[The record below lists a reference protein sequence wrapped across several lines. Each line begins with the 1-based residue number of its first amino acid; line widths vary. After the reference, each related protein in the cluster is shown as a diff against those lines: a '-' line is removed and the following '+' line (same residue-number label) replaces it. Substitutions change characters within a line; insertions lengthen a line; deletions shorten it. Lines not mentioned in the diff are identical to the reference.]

1 MDTRAIE
8 IVQKMTVQSDSDVN
22 VKEQKRQI

>member
-8 IVQKMTVQSDSDVN
+8 MVQKMTVQSDSDVN